1 MDSVLKIV
9 LYDTK
14 LLELFWK
21 SSAVIADSLD
31 VLGACTE
38 LDVYGAIVGFFLLS
52 IMIRLQ
58 APALLN
64 SVVAADLYDIMILVV
79 SLILFLVV
87 LAVLNSVFAADLY
100 DIIVLVASLIPFL
113 VVLVDTHVLVYD
125 AIVEA
130 IEQDI
135 KLQFVDIWLLVLQET
150 ERSGILQDFLVEI
163 ILLEVEMQQLL
174 LEILGIIML
183 GRPEL
188 AAKSVLIVMLLVPSL
203 CLLQVVLTSATRSLL
218 VFNFVA
224 DFFDSDM
231 STGNVELEAIPDM
244 DTITVLYPVVTTVV
258 LDILL
263 STLVCSSY
271 EVDTDIMPLLCFELV
286 VVKYEME
293 QLCLQLPSNILTGS
307 ILLVLDVIDAPGP
320 LAIALLMVAALLFDA
335 IVESVSSLLIV
346 TILE

>member
-1 MDSVLKIV
+1 
-9 LYDTK
+9 
-14 LLELFWK
+14 
-21 SSAVIADSLD
+21 
-31 VLGACTE
+31 
-38 LDVYGAIVGFFLLS
+38 
-52 IMIRLQ
+52 
-58 APALLN
+58 
-64 SVVAADLYDIMILVV
+64 
-79 SLILFLVV
+79 
-87 LAVLNSVFAADLY
+87 
-100 DIIVLVASLIPFL
+100 
-113 VVLVDTHVLVYD
+113 
-125 AIVEA
+125 
-130 IEQDI
+130 
-135 KLQFVDIWLLVLQET
+135 
-150 ERSGILQDFLVEI
+150 
-163 ILLEVEMQQLL
+163 
-174 LEILGIIML
+174 ML
-183 GRPEL
+183 GRHEL
-188 AAKSVLIVMLLVPSL
+188 AAKSVLIVMLLVSSL